1 MANPS
6 LEDPFH
12 RARILAMLLSLADR
26 DGSVDLD
33 SAEPLWALGVK
44 EEDLWELNQQGAIHF
59 ESVGEDG
66 FKPIDI
72 CSINRETHTHLQ
84 KSLTSAAEQ
93 RGLLHLKLTEVLKH
107 DPERLRAEIA
117 KSELHI
123 KDAREQIAKNPI
135 LQPLSAPLRD
145 IERHFS
151 SISNVARNYDD
162 VYKNIL
168 KPMQDEGR
176 KGIRATVFWAI
187 IGIAASWLL
196 ANYTK
201 LAGLMTGA
209 G

>member
-1 MANPS
+1 
-6 LEDPFH
+6 
-12 RARILAMLLSLADR
+12 MLLCLADR

-33 SAEPLWALGVK
+33 SAQSLWALGVK
-44 EEDLWELNQQGAIHF
+44 EEDLWELNQQGAIYF

-72 CSINRETHTHLQ
+72 CSINRETHKHLQ
-84 KSLTSAAEQ
+84 QSLASAADLKRE
-93 RGLLHLKLTEVLKH
+93 LHIRLTEVLKH
-107 DPERLRAEIA
+107 DPDRLRAEIA

-123 KDAREQIAKNPI
+123 KDARDQIKKNPI
-135 LQPLSAPLRD
+135 LQPLGEPLRD

-176 KGIRATVFWAI
+176 KGIRTTVVWAVV
-187 IGIAASWLL
+187 GIVASWLL

-201 LAGLMTGA
+201 LAELVANA

>member
-1 MANPS
+1 
-6 LEDPFH
+6 
-12 RARILAMLLSLADR
+12 MLLSLADR
-26 DGSVDLD
+26 DRSVDLD
-33 SAEPLWALGVK
+33 NAEPLWALGVK
-44 EEDLWELNQQGAIHF
+44 EEDLWELNRQGAIYF

-84 KSLTSAAEQ
+84 KDLTSVAEQ

-107 DPERLRAEIA
+107 DPDRLRTEIA

-135 LQPLSAPLRD
+135 LQPLSAPLQD

-201 LAGLMTGA
+201 LAELIAGA